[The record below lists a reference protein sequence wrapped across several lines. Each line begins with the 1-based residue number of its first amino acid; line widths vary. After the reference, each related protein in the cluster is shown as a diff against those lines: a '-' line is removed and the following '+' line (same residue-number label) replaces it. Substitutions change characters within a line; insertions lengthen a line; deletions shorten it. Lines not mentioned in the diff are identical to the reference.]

1 MHTTLD
7 LWSMLFVFMLATFV
21 GFQVIQNV
29 SRLLH
34 TPLMSL
40 TNAISA
46 IAIVGSIIIAG
57 EEKDT
62 ISLVL
67 GCSRRRRLDDQHR
80 QRLPDHGPHAQ
91 DVPREGEAA
100 VSAVEHL
107 TQASYLAAAALFVFS
122 LRWLSSPKTARQG
135 VVAGVAGMTLAVFGT
150 LLHPEIVNYTWIVVA
165 LVVGTIIGVPLS
177 WVPLTAVPQR
187 TALSHAFGGTGR
199 RPGRHGEVHAVARGR
214 RAHLVPDVRDHRRGA
229 ARLPDAHRQ
238 PDGRRQ
244 AAGSAAD
251 AAHHLQEP
259 ERLQRAA
266 GCWWRWARAPT
277 WCGTRRRGSCSRS

>member
-1 MHTTLD
+1 
-7 LWSMLFVFMLATFV
+7 MLFVFMLATFV

-67 GCSRRRRLDDQHR
+67 GCRRRRRLDDQHR

-135 VVAGVAGMTLAVFGT
+135 VVAGVAGDGAGGVWHAAPSRDRQLHVDRRRAGDRDAHRRAAVVGAA
-150 LLHPEIVNYTWIVVA
+150 HRSAPADRVVA
-165 LVVGTIIGVPLS
+165 RL
-177 WVPLTAVPQR
+177 
-187 TALSHAFGGTGR
+187 R
-199 RPGRHGEVHAVARGR
+199 RPGRGPGGHGQVHALAPGR
-214 RAHLVPDVRDHRRGA
+214 RAHLVPHVRDHRRGA
-229 ARLPDAHRQ
+229 ARLPDADRQ

-251 AAHHLQEP
+251 AAHHFQEP
-259 ERLQRAA
+259 ERLQLA
-266 GCWWRWARAPT
+266 CWP
-277 WCGTRRRGSCSRS
+277 